1 MSNAASHDKIRRMTG
16 ISILL
21 AVVVVLTLLG
31 NFVRFGPFPI
41 TLALAP
47 IIIGAAVYGPSAG
60 AILGF
65 AFSLVVFITGV
76 MGWDGGTVMLLMS
89 ASPVACV
96 LVCLAKGT
104 VAGWLAGL
112 LYELLS
118 KVNVHLG
125 VVAAGII
132 CPVTNTGIFVA
143 GMLLFFNETLAS
155 WAGGQPVLSYI
166 IFGLTGVNFLVEL
179 AVNLVL
185 ASGITSIIKHV
196 GGKKA

>member
-1 MSNAASHDKIRRMTG
+1 MNNAASSGKIRRMTG

-47 IIIGAAVYGPSAG
+47 IIIGAAVYGAPAG

-65 AFSLVVFITGV
+65 AFSFVVFITGI

-89 ASPVACV
+89 VAPVACV

-104 VAGWLAGL
+104 LAGYLAGL
-112 LYELLS
+112 VYELLA
-118 KVNVHLG
+118 KKNVHLG
-125 VVAAGII
+125 VVAAGIV
-132 CPVTNTGIFVA
+132 CPVVNTGIFVV
-143 GMLLFFNETLAS
+143 GMLVFFAETLAS
-155 WAGGQPVLSYI
+155 WAGGQDIVSYI

-185 ASGITSIIKHV
+185 ASGITTVIKHV

>member
-1 MSNAASHDKIRRMTG
+1 MSNAASRDKIRRMTG

-47 IIIGAAVYGPSAG
+47 IIIGAAVYGASAG
-60 AILGF
+60 AVLGF

-118 KVNVHLG
+118 KKNVHLG

-132 CPVTNTGIFVA
+132 CPVSACSFSSMRLSHPGQADSRYSAT
-143 GMLLFFNETLAS
+143 LSLAS
-155 WAGGQPVLSYI
+155 PESTSLWSWLSTWCWPPVSPP
-166 IFGLTGVNFLVEL
+166 
-179 AVNLVL
+179 
-185 ASGITSIIKHV
+185 
-196 GGKKA
+196 

>member
-1 MSNAASHDKIRRMTG
+1 MSNAASRDKIRRMTG

-47 IIIGAAVYGPSAG
+47 IIIGAAVYGASAG

-118 KVNVHLG
+118 KKNVHLG
-125 VVAAGII
+125 VI
-132 CPVTNTGIFVA
+132 
-143 GMLLFFNETLAS
+143 LAS
-155 WAGGQPVLSYI
+155 WAGGQPMLSYI
-166 IFGLTGVNFLVEL
+166 IFGLTGVNFIVEL

-185 ASGITSIIKHV
+185 ASGITTIIKHV

>member
-1 MSNAASHDKIRRMTG
+1 MSNAASRGKIRRMTG
-16 ISILL
+16 ISILM

-65 AFSLVVFITGV
+65 AFSLVVFITGI
-76 MGWDGGTVMLLMS
+76 MGWDGGTVMLLMG
-89 ASPVACV
+89 ASPVACTV
-96 LVCLAKGT
+96 VCLAKGT
-104 VAGWLAGL
+104 LAGFLAGL
-112 LYELLS
+112 VYSALS
-118 KVNVHLG
+118 KKNVHLG
-125 VVAAGII
+125 VIAAGIV
-132 CPVTNTGIFVA
+132 CPVVNTGIFIV
-143 GMLLFFNETLAS
+143 GMLLFFAETLAS
-155 WAGGQPVLSYI
+155 WAGGQPILNYI

-185 ASGITSIIKHV
+185 ASGITTIIRYV
-196 GGKKA
+196 GGKK